1 MNPISV
7 TAVEASFHEMR
18 DKSYLC
24 SVCGIG
30 NEMSNCYRRPSIVA
44 SYHVSVHLAKKFLE
58 ENILKKSA
66 NQKQESPVVT
76 MFVSGSGRNALSLV
90 LQRTFHRWFL
100 LSCTSFGWSVSE
112 EKIKMWKVSRW
123 QTTDGGC
130 HVMVK
135 ASIAF
140 RTLCFNIISH
150 YVSPADSRFFTSISS
165 SSYIRLTR
173 LSTHW

>member
-1 MNPISV
+1 MLYFKFTLQMNPISV

-90 LQRTFHRWFL
+90 LQRTFHR
-100 LSCTSFGWSVSE
+100 
-112 EKIKMWKVSRW
+112 
-123 QTTDGGC
+123 
-130 HVMVK
+130 
-135 ASIAF
+135 
-140 RTLCFNIISH
+140 
-150 YVSPADSRFFTSISS
+150 
-165 SSYIRLTR
+165 
-173 LSTHW
+173 